1 MNTYFLKKILSI
13 WKTGKI
19 RPPGMNH
26 KGKNLKSYLN

>member
-13 WKTGKI
+13 WKTGKM
-19 RPPGMNH
+19 R